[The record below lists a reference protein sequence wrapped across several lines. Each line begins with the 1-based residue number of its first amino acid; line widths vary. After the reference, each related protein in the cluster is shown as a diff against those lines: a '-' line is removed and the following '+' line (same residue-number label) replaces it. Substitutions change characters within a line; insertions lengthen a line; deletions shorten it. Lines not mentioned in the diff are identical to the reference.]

1 MRPIRILKGS
11 HDEAK
16 KAEKENKKEKQK
28 NEGGIDNIKVVAAD
42 TLPQNAVR
50 TKELE
55 MIRARVARGKSQ
67 REAVLKSGHEER
79 TKLKK
84 RVMSASE
91 KIIKPKYEPRR
102 QQDVEVSKELREK
115 QLEEQKKFSKE
126 WRAKHQKAPV
136 PPANPPPKPVVNI
149 VSVEPKKK
157 PQTAEMNFLTGLD
170 QPSVEKPPGQE
181 DSESS
186 TSSNKGKER
195 ITRRAFKTGIPRP
208 PHRLGTK
215 VRVRTAETLS
225 KPTAKIITKQTSIW
239 DYDLAQLEK
248 RDFSRGPSKKDPKWR
263 ASSRDGEGSN
273 FNLDM
278 ALN

>member
-16 KAEKENKKEKQK
+16 KAEKEKKKEKQK

-42 TLPQNAVR
+42 TLPQNVIR

-55 MIRARVARGKSQ
+55 MIRARVAREKSQ

-102 QQDVEVSKELREK
+102 HQDVEVSKELREK
-115 QLEEQKKFSKE
+115 QLEKQKKFSKE

-136 PPANPPPKPVVNI
+136 PPANPPPKPQVNI
-149 VSVEPKKK
+149 VTIEPKKK
-157 PQTAEMNFLTGLD
+157 PQTTEMNFLTGLD

-181 DSESS
+181 DSKSS
-186 TSSNKGKER
+186 TSSDKGKEH

-208 PHRLGTK
+208 PHRLGTN
-215 VRVRTAETLS
+215 VRIRTAETLS
-225 KPTAKIITKQTSIW
+225 KPAAKITTKQTSIW

-248 RDFSRGPSKKDPKWR
+248 RDFSRGPSKKDPKR
-263 ASSRDGEGSN
+263 RTSSRDGEGSN